1 MQPNSISQEAR
12 IHFLDYWRVIKSR
25 WMFVLII
32 LLVVLLVTTVV
43 TFLQPK
49 LYSATLRMKVE
60 QDKPTVAVFER
71 EQYPQYDPYF
81 LQTQYEIIQ

>member
-32 LLVVLLVTTVV
+32 LLVVLL
-43 TFLQPK
+43 
-49 LYSATLRMKVE
+49 
-60 QDKPTVAVFER
+60 
-71 EQYPQYDPYF
+71 
-81 LQTQYEIIQ
+81 EIGRAHV